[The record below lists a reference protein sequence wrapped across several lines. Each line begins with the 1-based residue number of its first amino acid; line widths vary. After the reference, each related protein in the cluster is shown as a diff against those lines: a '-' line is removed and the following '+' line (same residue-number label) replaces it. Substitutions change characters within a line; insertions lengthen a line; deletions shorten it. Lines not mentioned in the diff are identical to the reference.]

1 MAVNGA
7 LGYAQL
13 RAAGLEATR
22 TVLVQGAG
30 SSSGSMAAIV
40 AKALGKVVLGTARG
54 ADRAARLATLPMYT
68 AVVDSTAPDARDQIH
83 DLTGG
88 LGVDVVIDNLG
99 APPLFQLGVDVL
111 GPRGRIVTSGAKF
124 GGVVE
129 VDLRTLYTRSQR
141 LVGLRSASEH
151 DHDAFWKLVETAGLR
166 PLVDSTYPLDAVADA
181 HRRIEAG
188 ANVGRVVLTVSAT

>member
-1 MAVNGA
+1 M
-7 LGYAQL
+7 
-13 RAAGLEATR
+13 
-22 TVLVQGAG
+22 
-30 SSSGSMAAIV
+30 
-40 AKALGKVVLGTARG
+40 
-54 ADRAARLATLPMYT
+54 
-68 AVVDSTAPDARDQIH
+68 
-83 DLTGG
+83 
-88 LGVDVVIDNLG
+88 IDNLG

-151 DHDAFWKLVETAGLR
+151 DHDAFWKLVETAGVR
-166 PLVDSTYPLDAVADA
+166 PLVDSTFPLDAVADA